1 MMNKEI
7 KSINTF
13 KVDSYIHDFKNAPI
27 LSKSEEL
34 ILTKKFKEKNDL
46 NAIRQLIESNL
57 KYIIKIA
64 IKYEGYGIIVK
75 DLIQEG
81 VIGFIKSVKKFDPAK
96 NVRLMSFS
104 IYWIKS
110 EIHEYIIKNLSV
122 VKVASTKSQKKL
134 FFNLKKIKSFNWL
147 NENEVE
153 VVSNLFNTKTDDI
166 VYMES
171 RLSKGDISLDF
182 RVDEHDFNSNHHVW
196 LNYSNETDL
205 SFIFEKDNWNQFL
218 VKKLREAL
226 KKLDERSRNILK
238 ERWLL
243 KKKSTLK
250 KLAERYNLSL
260 ERVRQLENTAL
271 EKVRYLMNIDC
282 L

>member
-1 MMNKEI
+1 MNKEI

-13 KVDSYIHDFKNAPI
+13 KIDSYIHNFKNAPI
-27 LSKSEEL
+27 LSKNEEF

-46 NAIRQLIESNL
+46 NAIKQLIESNL

-81 VIGFIKSVKKFDPAK
+81 VIGFIKSVKNFDPSK
-96 NVRLMSFS
+96 NIRLISFA

-110 EIHEYIIKNLSV
+110 EIHEYIIKNLRL
-122 VKVASTKSQKKL
+122 VKIASTKSQKKL
-134 FFNLKKIKSFNWL
+134 LFNLKKIKHVNWL
-147 NENEVE
+147 SENEAKVI
-153 VVSNLFNTKTDDI
+153 SNLFNSKADD
-166 VYMES
+166 VPYMES
-171 RLSKGDISLDF
+171 RLSKYDVPLDF
-182 RVDEHDFNSNHHVW
+182 KLDEVFDSNHNFI
-196 LNYSNETDL
+196 LNYEDDMP
-205 SFIFEKDNWNQFL
+205 FILEKENWNSFL
-218 VKKLREAL
+218 IKKLRDAL
-226 KKLDERSRNILK
+226 KKLDERSKNILK

-260 ERVRQLENTAL
+260 ERIRQLESSAL
-271 EKVRYLMNIDC
+271 KKVKVLMNLDC